1 MKGPTRRT
9 HIVRG
14 YKNVREVLF
23 HCPRARPQKEGVG
36 AASSRD
42 EVVSRAVDVWP
53 GHRNIQRRSH
63 DSHD

>member
-1 MKGPTRRT
+1 VKGPTRRAPT

-42 EVVSRAVDVWP
+42 EVVSRRVAGAPQHPKTVP
-53 GHRNIQRRSH
+53 RLS
-63 DSHD
+63 